1 MSAGIVEVPVRS
13 RTDRELAL
21 LTCLLSLTP
30 GTLPLHVDTARSV
43 LYVQAARR
51 LAAALPGGGAPDG
64 GPHAAG
70 DAMTGIDAALL
81 ALGVALLGALVRVAV
96 GPTRTDRALAAD
108 LSFFVL
114 VGATALLA
122 VRQRVAA
129 FVDVALVATLVGFL
143 ASLAMALAVFRR
155 RP

>member
-1 MSAGIVEVPVRS
+1 
-13 RTDRELAL
+13 
-21 LTCLLSLTP
+21 
-30 GTLPLHVDTARSV
+30 
-43 LYVQAARR
+43 
-51 LAAALPGGGAPDG
+51 
-64 GPHAAG
+64 
-70 DAMTGIDAALL
+70 MTGIDAALL
-81 ALGVALLGALVRVAV
+81 ALGVALLGALVRVTV
-96 GPTRTDRALAAD
+96 GPTRADRALAAD